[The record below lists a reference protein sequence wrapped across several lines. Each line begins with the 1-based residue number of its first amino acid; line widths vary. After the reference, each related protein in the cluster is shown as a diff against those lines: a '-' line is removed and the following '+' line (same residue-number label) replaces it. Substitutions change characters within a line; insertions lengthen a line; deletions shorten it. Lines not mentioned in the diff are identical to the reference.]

1 MIPMGMSDEDM
12 RLDRHFFQQILRKRV
27 DACAR
32 VKDDQIIIVSPD
44 FNAGSIAAVFNG
56 IGPRCGYGPS
66 NAPELDFHY

>member
-1 MIPMGMSDEDM
+1 MIPMGMGDEDM
-12 RLDRHFFQQILRKRV
+12 RLDGHFFQQILRKCMY
-27 DACAR
+27 ACAR

-44 FNAGSIAAVFNG
+44 FNAGGIAAVFNG